1 MGWESHW
8 RGSNVVQQDAWAELE
23 SMNVQE
29 QMPKLLWISIISLG
43 IMMLSNLAGGF
54 VQVNYV
60 AIVVGVIDVL
70 LIWGIIKGF
79 RWAFWTAAVLVF
91 GGLFYIILVGS
102 VGSIIASAVLDS
114 FLFVPVFICRKYFL
128 LVE

>member
-1 MGWESHW
+1 MLNGQSQIIKSEDV
-8 RGSNVVQQDAWAELE
+8 NMQK
-23 SMNVQE
+23 

-54 VQVNYV
+54 AQVNYL
-60 AIVVGVIDVL
+60 AIVVGVIDGL

-79 RWAFWTAAVLVF
+79 RWAFWTATVLVF
-91 GGLFYIILVGS
+91 GGLIYIMFAGS

-114 FLFVPVFICRKYFL
+114 FLFLPVFICRKHFL
-128 LVE
+128 LVNDKHR